1 MYTKDVPQT
10 ERADEAAARKRVE
23 AALGVPLVFVDFT
36 GGVDYRFERGG
47 HSCALEVTRLTDSAV
62 KQGATAWSRRQS
74 FPAPALRHSWRVR
87 TNGHPRYRDLPARL
101 IPALRELERHDIEE
115 FSDTDVPM
123 RVGAVVLQVLGEARI
138 VQAKV
143 FRTKGSDRKVF
154 LSPMAGY
161 TYTGPDSVAARIG
174 DFVHDTQDVRAK
186 LVASA
191 AVERHVFLWTDF
203 DTPGAVRRSFE
214 GDDLPVNSPALPQ
227 EVTHLWICDEQLGRG
242 WYWSPDNGWSWI
254 PSPTSESSSD

>member
-1 MYTKDVPQT
+1 VVPST
-10 ERADEAAARKRVE
+10 VVSGASS
-23 AALGVPLVFVDFT
+23 AALLAC
-36 GGVDYRFERGG
+36 EN
-47 HSCALEVTRLTDSAV
+47 
-62 KQGATAWSRRQS
+62 Q
-74 FPAPALRHSWRVR
+74 R
-87 TNGHPRYRDLPARL
+87 TPRYRDLPARL